1 MEAEIN
7 NNQELISLKDFYRLL
22 IKYKL
27 YFILPLILSTCFAL
41 FYALTATP
49 IYRADVLMVSAD
61 KESNELGRLASQ
73 YGSIASIAGISLP
86 KGEDKTSTNLA
97 TLTSRNF
104 IEQYVIGR
112 EIRPILFED
121 AWDKDNMVWVRGQEP
136 SAWQTYELVKGSV
149 ITVNVDR
156 RTGLITFAVMWKE
169 PKIAAQWAN
178 NMIKDLNNHVRR
190 QAIEETQKNI
200 FFLEQQLNETSQVNA
215 QKVIYNLIE
224 EQTKNIMLANVREEY
239 AFKIIDPAVIPEMRI
254 KPRRTNILIIGFLAG
269 LFSGCFL
276 VVVKNYYHQN
286 N

>member
-200 FFLEQQLNETSQVNA
+200 FFLES
-215 QKVIYNLIE
+215 LIL
-224 EQTKNIMLANVREEY
+224 KNI
-239 AFKIIDPAVIPEMRI
+239 
-254 KPRRTNILIIGFLAG
+254 
-269 LFSGCFL
+269 FSEKAL
-276 VVVKNYYHQN
+276 VY
-286 N
+286 